1 MITSLPNLLS
11 LSRIAAIPVLLGL
24 FFLDG
29 ELARWATG
37 AIFFAA
43 CLTDFLDGYFAR
55 VRRQQTDLGRLLD
68 PIADKLLVAATIF
81 MLVAF
86 DRVTGLAILPAMVIL
101 CREILVSGLR
111 EFLAGLSISMPVTRL
126 TKWKTAI
133 QMAAI
138 GVLLIGDAGPVF
150 IPMVEIGEVGLW
162 IAAVLTFITGYN
174 YLRAS
179 AKHLTSAGVA
189 PKSRAVKEAKPANPL
204 G

>member
-29 ELARWATG
+29 ELARWAAG
-37 AIFFAA
+37 AIFFVA

-55 VRRQQTDLGRLLD
+55 VRHQQTDLGRLLD

-86 DRVTGLAILPAMVIL
+86 DRVTGLAILPATVIL
-101 CREILVSGLR
+101 CREIVVSGLR

-162 IAAVLTFITGYN
+162 VAAALTFITGYN

-179 AKHLTSAGVA
+179 AKHLAGAGVS

>member
-29 ELARWATG
+29 ELARWVAG
-37 AIFFAA
+37 AIFFVA

-101 CREILVSGLR
+101 CREIVVSGLR

-162 IAAVLTFITGYN
+162 IAAALTFITGYN

-179 AKHLTSAGVA
+179 AKHLTGAGVA

>member
-29 ELARWATG
+29 ELARWVAG
-37 AIFFAA
+37 AIFFVA

-101 CREILVSGLR
+101 CREIVVSGLR

-162 IAAVLTFITGYN
+162 VAAALTFITGYN

-179 AKHLTSAGVA
+179 AKHLTGAGVA

>member
-1 MITSLPNLLS
+1 M
-11 LSRIAAIPVLLGL
+11 LLGL

-29 ELARWATG
+29 ELARWVAG
-37 AIFFAA
+37 AIFFVA

-101 CREILVSGLR
+101 CREIVVSGLR

-162 IAAVLTFITGYN
+162 IAAALTFITGYN

-179 AKHLTSAGVA
+179 AKHLTGAGVA

>member
-29 ELARWATG
+29 ELARWVAG
-37 AIFFAA
+37 AIFFVA

-101 CREILVSGLR
+101 CREIVVSGLR

-162 IAAVLTFITGYN
+162 IAAALTFITGYN

-179 AKHLTSAGVA
+179 AKHLTGAGVA
-189 PKSRAVKEAKPANPL
+189 PKSRAVK
-204 G
+204 

>member
-29 ELARWATG
+29 ELTRWAAG

-43 CLTDFLDGYFAR
+43 CLTDFFDGYFAR

-86 DRVTGLAILPAMVIL
+86 DRVTGLAILPATVIL
-101 CREILVSGLR
+101 CREIVVSGLR

-133 QMAAI
+133 QMVAI

-162 IAAVLTFITGYN
+162 VAAALTFITGYN

-179 AKHLTSAGVA
+179 AKHLSGAGA
-189 PKSRAVKEAKPANPL
+189 SPKSRAVKEAKPANPL

>member
-29 ELARWATG
+29 ELARWVAG
-37 AIFFAA
+37 AIFFVA

-101 CREILVSGLR
+101 CREIVVSGLR

-162 IAAVLTFITGYN
+162 VAAALTFITGYN